1 MIKLGVH
8 RLEDFR
14 ADETAGMWSGLRRLV
29 SGNRISL
36 RLLRTQ
42 VPPSPREIAVFEHIS
57 KEMRLA
63 SGIYRRT
70 FRHRFREMDPV
81 VNALLRERGR
91 NREIYEVEDW
101 AASTC
106 LTSTEWAETLF
117 DALPQ
122 SRLTASDLT
131 LNLLEIATASGG
143 VYIAETNGKPLQY
156 LEGKFTLRLEPP
168 ERMAVLLNWWL
179 ARRALG
185 RWPEIWRT
193 LSAQADRLNALG
205 SDNPTFETEG
215 LRVSTLPIVHPEA
228 EALRQ
233 SDGRFRIERHSVF
246 EPRAAAVDAIRTMN
260 IFNLAYFQREKL
272 TEGISAVWRSLRPGG
287 IWIVGRTVSENPL
300 ENNFSVLEKNER
312 GFDLL
317 KRDSRGSEIEALALE
332 LDLAGVARECN

>member
-1 MIKLGVH
+1 M
-8 RLEDFR
+8 
-14 ADETAGMWSGLRRLV
+14 
-29 SGNRISL
+29 
-36 RLLRTQ
+36 
-42 VPPSPREIAVFEHIS
+42 
-57 KEMRLA
+57 
-63 SGIYRRT
+63 
-70 FRHRFREMDPV
+70 
-81 VNALLRERGR
+81 
-91 NREIYEVEDW
+91 
-101 AASTC
+101 
-106 LTSTEWAETLF
+106 
-117 DALPQ
+117 
-122 SRLTASDLT
+122 
-131 LNLLEIATASGG
+131 
-143 VYIAETNGKPLQY
+143 AETNGKPLQY